1 MSVRLADGN
10 DSLRIALLAVVLVA
24 LAASAIAPF
33 DRTIWLAEVLPVL
46 IALPILLAT
55 ARRFPLTPL
64 CCGLIALFALILILG
79 GTYTYARVPLGFWL
93 QHMFDFARNPYDR
106 IGHFFQGVTP
116 AILGRELLLR
126 GHIDSTQLLQALAE
140 QLDEPWA
147 PLNPF
152 KLDKARIQ
160 AFPRHL
166 ALRYAVLPVDEDG
179 QTLILDSERQ
189 VSQVSLGAISRQLE
203 RPVRYRLAPQG
214 RVTVGLRYWYGGKRL
229 NEETRTVLEILE
241 RRQDDDALLERICIR
256 QVLFGDRLQ
265 VRGILPSALFNQ
277 ALIDFDPERQS
288 LGQHLLE
295 RGMIDQT
302 VLDDALR
309 QQAAEQHESYLLDKE
324 AE

>member
-126 GHIDSTQLLQALAE
+126 TSPLRPGKWLFWLLVLACLGISAAYELVEWATAMLWGAGSVDFLGTQGDPWDAQWDMFMAL
-140 QLDEPWA
+140 
-147 PLNPF
+147 
-152 KLDKARIQ
+152 
-160 AFPRHL
+160 
-166 ALRYAVLPVDEDG
+166 
-179 QTLILDSERQ
+179 
-189 VSQVSLGAISRQLE
+189 LGAT
-203 RPVRYRLAPQG
+203 G
-214 RVTVGLRYWYGGKRL
+214 
-229 NEETRTVLEILE
+229 
-241 RRQDDDALLERICIR
+241 ALLLLGRAHDRQIR
-256 QVLFGDRLQ
+256 RL
-265 VRGILPSALFNQ
+265 VATTAG
-277 ALIDFDPERQS
+277 
-288 LGQHLLE
+288 
-295 RGMIDQT
+295 
-302 VLDDALR
+302 
-309 QQAAEQHESYLLDKE
+309 K
-324 AE
+324 